1 MKKCFRKKE
10 RSNNKPLLDRVDK
23 KIGRNLPEDDERGL
37 YIYMMTK
44 PNLKLFYFFK
54 MCINNFLFQKNKKL
68 YKYY

>member
-44 PNLKLFYFFK
+44 PNLKLFYFF
-54 MCINNFLFQKNKKL
+54 
-68 YKYY
+68 